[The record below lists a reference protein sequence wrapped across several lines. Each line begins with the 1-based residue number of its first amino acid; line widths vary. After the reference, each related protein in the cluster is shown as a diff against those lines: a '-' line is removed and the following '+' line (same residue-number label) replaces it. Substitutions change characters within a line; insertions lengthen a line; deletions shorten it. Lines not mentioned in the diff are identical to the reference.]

1 MLETSLSAACWP
13 AERLHRHGY
22 RESDLCGRCQLHSE
36 TLLHRY
42 WCCPCNQHVEHA
54 SVAATAHLAQRAIAE
69 SSECPAFWL
78 RGIPPTAAYPD
89 LEPPDTVSCSVHG
102 RFDALPAGVVF
113 ATDGSGGA
121 NTSDA
126 RLRRCGWSVCALSL
140 APCPDILAAAWGPL
154 PGRQTVP
161 RAELYALCV
170 LLALRPAEA
179 LTVHIDCFPVYQ
191 GWKAGQEA
199 CMKGSA
205 MDDLWWLFWG
215 LLRPRPGALL
225 LLWCPSHTT
234 PASVAQGL
242 LSKEAFLANA
252 AADCLA
258 SRAAAAAQ
266 LSPDLV
272 QRVREVDALVL
283 AVQDRLVAINLAVAQ
298 ELGPLRRTWRK
309 RRKEEPAAQ
318 LAALRAATTH
328 RLARQGR
335 TVFCAVCLQSCQ
347 LALQARWLARGPC
360 PGPPPAA
367 SGGAGRRKG
376 CCPRPLR
383 RGVGL
388 GLSSPRSRRA
398 PHSLAH
404 ALLPSGGL
412 SLGCRAL
419 LALRGLVG
427 RARQNSWPS
436 LPARCA

>member
-1 MLETSLSAACWP
+1 MSC
-13 AERLHRHGY
+13 
-22 RESDLCGRCQLHSE
+22 
-36 TLLHRY
+36 
-42 WCCPCNQHVEHA
+42 V
-54 SVAATAHLAQRAIAE
+54 
-69 SSECPAFWL
+69 WL

-89 LEPPDTVSCSVHG
+89 LEPPDAVSCSVHG
-102 RFDALPAGVVF
+102 CFDALPGGVVF

-126 RLRRCGWSVCALSL
+126 RLRRCGWSVCALSFS
-140 APCPDILAAAWGPL
+140 PSPDILAAAWGPL

-161 RAELYALCV
+161 RSELYALCV
-170 LLALRPAEA
+170 LLALCPAQA
-179 LTVHIDCFPVYQ
+179 ITVHIDCFPVYQ

-199 CMKGSA
+199 CTKGSA
-205 MDDLWWLFWG
+205 MDDLWWVFWG

-234 PASVAQGL
+234 PAGVAQGL

-252 AADCLA
+252 AADSLA

-283 AVQDRLVAINLAVAQ
+283 SVQDRLVAINLAVAQ

-309 RRKEEPAAQ
+309 RHKEEPATR
-318 LAALRAATTH
+318 LAALRDATSH

-360 PGPPPAA
+360 PGPPLR
-367 SGGAGRRKG
+367 GRGRRLLPGLLPAPFPAWRRAQSLKPMLPPCSAFFRARTPPIG
-376 CCPRPLR
+376 WFLARVSCCACAAGPGRQSSSELLAVPARPLCPRTVGMPATGGTRGCTRGRAARGLPRALR
-383 RGVGL
+383 LLRL
-388 GLSSPRSRRA
+388 GLLTP
-398 PHSLAH
+398 
-404 ALLPSGGL
+404 LPSEGAAT
-412 SLGCRAL
+412 RAE
-419 LALRGLVG
+419 RV
-427 RARQNSWPS
+427 QP
-436 LPARCA
+436 P